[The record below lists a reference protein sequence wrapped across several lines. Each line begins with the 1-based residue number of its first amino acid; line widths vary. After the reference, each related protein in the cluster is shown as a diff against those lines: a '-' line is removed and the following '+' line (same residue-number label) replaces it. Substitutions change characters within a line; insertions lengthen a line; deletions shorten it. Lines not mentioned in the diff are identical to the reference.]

1 MLQQPSRSSALFA
14 LPAASQDPSPPPA
27 LPSPPP
33 PSPPAPELSHPPPS
47 PPPPQPS
54 PPPPAWPSP
63 PPQQPSPPPGSS
75 VAGYHPY
82 AIGVANT
89 DGGGP
94 GPRFVILT
102 WSASPVWEDDIAGIQ
117 ATLWEETAQPGEFAL
132 ANGWERRV
140 VLTGAGAPL
149 ARSLRRADV
158 GDPPYETRYRLTV
171 SLPAPTAGKRV
182 RVEMA
187 FVGHDGS
194 VSEVG
199 RGETKEV
206 AVAAAEAR
214 RRRRQ

>member
-1 MLQQPSRSSALFA
+1 MT
-14 LPAASQDPSPPPA
+14 
-27 LPSPPP
+27 
-33 PSPPAPELSHPPPS
+33 
-47 PPPPQPS
+47 
-54 PPPPAWPSP
+54 
-63 PPQQPSPPPGSS
+63 
-75 VAGYHPY
+75 GYHPY

-117 ATLWEETAQPGEFAL
+117 ATIWEEAAQPEQFVVS
-132 ANGWERRV
+132 NGWERRV
-140 VLTGAGAPL
+140 VLTGPGAPFT
-149 ARSLRRADV
+149 RSLRRADV
-158 GDPPYETRYRLTV
+158 GDPPYETRFRLTV

-187 FVGHDGS
+187 FEGHDGS
-194 VSEVG
+194 VSEPG

-206 AVAAAEAR
+206 AVAAAAAR

>member
-1 MLQQPSRSSALFA
+1 M
-14 LPAASQDPSPPPA
+14 
-27 LPSPPP
+27 
-33 PSPPAPELSHPPPS
+33 
-47 PPPPQPS
+47 
-54 PPPPAWPSP
+54 
-63 PPQQPSPPPGSS
+63 
-75 VAGYHPY
+75 AGYHPY
-82 AIGVANT
+82 AVGVANT

-102 WSASPVWEDDIAGIQ
+102 WSASPVWEDDIAGVRVSI
-117 ATLWEETAQPGEFAL
+117 WEETARPGEFVL
-132 ANGWERRV
+132 ANGWDGKAIP
-140 VLTGAGAPL
+140 TGAGGPY

-194 VSEVG
+194 VSETG
-199 RGETKEV
+199 HGETKEV
-206 AVAAAEAR
+206 AVAAAAR